1 MAMAIKK
8 TTKKG
13 TTLDQLARMMSRG
26 FDEVLKV
33 TARKKDVDAQFADVD
48 AQFAIIN
55 ERLDTIETMLFLD
68 HKSRIEKLEDQV
80 RQLQNDFR
88 ELLGLKN
95 K

>member
-1 MAMAIKK
+1 
-8 TTKKG
+8 
-13 TTLDQLARMMSRG
+13 
-26 FDEVLKV
+26 
-33 TARKKDVDAQFADVD
+33 
-48 AQFAIIN
+48 
-55 ERLDTIETMLFLD
+55 MLFLD

>member
-1 MAMAIKK
+1 VATKGMATKKK
-8 TTKKG
+8 TKKEIS
-13 TTLDQLARMMSRG
+13 LDQLARMMDRG

-33 TARKKDVDAQFADVD
+33 TARKKDVDAQFAT
-48 AQFAIIN
+48 IN